1 MLEIVQAKDYKKY
14 SELFEKLK
22 IEDEI
27 ISVVEAMD
35 NKNVIGCGI
44 YHFDD
49 KSVIIDYIDSGDDLQ
64 LYDGIVRSILFLAMN
79 NGINSAVF
87 NIDDYSSLI
96 KLKFINGKDKFI
108 NNINNFMN
116 NCKKCNI

>member
-14 SELFEKLK
+14 GELFEKLK

-35 NKNVIGCGI
+35 NKKVIGCGI
-44 YHFDD
+44 YHFDE
-49 KSVIIDYIDSGDDLQ
+49 KSVIVDYIDSGDDLQ

-79 NGINSAVF
+79 NGINRAVF
-87 NIDDYSSLI
+87 NFDDYSDLV
-96 KLKFINGKDKFI
+96 KLKFTNGKDNFI
-108 NNINNFMN
+108 NDISEILVS
-116 NCKKCNI
+116 CKKCNI

>member
-14 SELFEKLK
+14 GELFEKLK

-44 YHFDD
+44 YHFDE
-49 KSVIIDYIDSGDDLQ
+49 KSVIVDYIDSGDDLQ

-79 NGINSAVF
+79 NGINRAVF
-87 NIDDYSSLI
+87 NFDDYSDLV
-96 KLKFINGKDKFI
+96 KLKFTNGKDNFI
-108 NNINNFMN
+108 NDISEILVS
-116 NCKKCNI
+116 CKKCNI